1 VLSNAATFI
10 KSDSKGFIE
19 PMVVSIL
26 YILFFTIYFG
36 NMYFQSDVKNGLTKL
51 ELQNRKSIYKIFFYR
66 SLTLLLMGMSGILV
80 LQIPVLLIS
89 LCQSNLIKIFT
100 VGFITSIVAS
110 IIVFALTL
118 SLTIMF
124 ASMTSS
130 TFSSIPTL
138 IFNIAFLISPF
149 LGSISV
155 QYQGEAINYLDD
167 KFTAASFTEINND
180 HLKSALLISNG
191 DYDDNDIRRINK
203 LEFNDERVFYR
214 DAGDEYLA
222 NENVLDF
229 EKVNFI
235 NFMQPLGQLMD
246 SLADEETSNTVRLES
261 NLISGHN
268 EINFDV
274 LEKVLTENKGAVL
287 ESDFA
292 KNLDVK
298 NISDIIA
305 VLKVMDQFHKDI
317 YLKNNK
323 LIFGYFG
330 AQYPSYGCDSDYSF
344 EKYVNTIFF
353 ESSYLL
359 KFGEIF
365 YGNSKDEPSLYS
377 ISNLARIDVAN
388 LKSSY
393 WKSPF
398 IWAND
403 FYNGMIN
410 DSNYYFYLSAGWGPF
425 FGNAVE
431 IRKISNETVPY
442 TFQKYEVV
450 GQTKITNYGFE
461 AGLFIFL
468 TAASYF
474 PTIIIFKKRILV

>member
-1 VLSNAATFI
+1 
-10 KSDSKGFIE
+10 
-19 PMVVSIL
+19 
-26 YILFFTIYFG
+26 
-36 NMYFQSDVKNGLTKL
+36 MYFQSDVKNGLTKL

-305 VLKVMDQFHKDI
+305 VLKVMDH
-317 YLKNNK
+317 
-323 LIFGYFG
+323 
-330 AQYPSYGCDSDYSF
+330 
-344 EKYVNTIFF
+344 EK
-353 ESSYLL
+353 
-359 KFGEIF
+359 
-365 YGNSKDEPSLYS
+365 
-377 ISNLARIDVAN
+377 
-388 LKSSY
+388 
-393 WKSPF
+393 
-398 IWAND
+398 
-403 FYNGMIN
+403 
-410 DSNYYFYLSAGWGPF
+410 LSANRNF
-425 FGNAVE
+425 VVE
-431 IRKISNETVPY
+431 LVHFEVKRRKNYRIPGSKTL
-442 TFQKYEVV
+442 TF
-450 GQTKITNYGFE
+450 
-461 AGLFIFL
+461 L
-468 TAASYF
+468 
-474 PTIIIFKKRILV
+474 

>member
-1 VLSNAATFI
+1 
-10 KSDSKGFIE
+10 
-19 PMVVSIL
+19 
-26 YILFFTIYFG
+26 
-36 NMYFQSDVKNGLTKL
+36 
-51 ELQNRKSIYKIFFYR
+51 
-66 SLTLLLMGMSGILV
+66 
-80 LQIPVLLIS
+80 
-89 LCQSNLIKIFT
+89 
-100 VGFITSIVAS
+100 
-110 IIVFALTL
+110 
-118 SLTIMF
+118 
-124 ASMTSS
+124 
-130 TFSSIPTL
+130 
-138 IFNIAFLISPF
+138 LISPF

-330 AQYPSYGCDSDYSF
+330 AQYPSYGYDSDYSF
-344 EKYVNTIFF
+344 I
-353 ESSYLL
+353 
-359 KFGEIF
+359 
-365 YGNSKDEPSLYS
+365 
-377 ISNLARIDVAN
+377 
-388 LKSSY
+388 
-393 WKSPF
+393 
-398 IWAND
+398 
-403 FYNGMIN
+403 
-410 DSNYYFYLSAGWGPF
+410 
-425 FGNAVE
+425 
-431 IRKISNETVPY
+431 
-442 TFQKYEVV
+442 Q
-450 GQTKITNYGFE
+450 
-461 AGLFIFL
+461 
-468 TAASYF
+468 F
-474 PTIIIFKKRILV
+474 PI

>member
-1 VLSNAATFI
+1 
-10 KSDSKGFIE
+10 
-19 PMVVSIL
+19 
-26 YILFFTIYFG
+26 
-36 NMYFQSDVKNGLTKL
+36 
-51 ELQNRKSIYKIFFYR
+51 
-66 SLTLLLMGMSGILV
+66 
-80 LQIPVLLIS
+80 
-89 LCQSNLIKIFT
+89 
-100 VGFITSIVAS
+100 
-110 IIVFALTL
+110 
-118 SLTIMF
+118 
-124 ASMTSS
+124 
-130 TFSSIPTL
+130 
-138 IFNIAFLISPF
+138 
-149 LGSISV
+149 
-155 QYQGEAINYLDD
+155 
-167 KFTAASFTEINND
+167 
-180 HLKSALLISNG
+180 
-191 DYDDNDIRRINK
+191 
-203 LEFNDERVFYR
+203 
-214 DAGDEYLA
+214 
-222 NENVLDF
+222 
-229 EKVNFI
+229 
-235 NFMQPLGQLMD
+235 
-246 SLADEETSNTVRLES
+246 LES

-330 AQYPSYGCDSDYSF
+330 AQYPSYGYDSDYSF
-344 EKYVNTIFF
+344 ERYVNTIFF

-431 IRKISNETVPY
+431 IKKISNETVPY

>member
-66 SLTLLLMGMSGILV
+66 SLTLLLMSVSGILV

-246 SLADEETSNTVRLES
+246 FSCWW
-261 NLISGHN
+261 G
-268 EINFDV
+268 
-274 LEKVLTENKGAVL
+274 NK
-287 ESDFA
+287 
-292 KNLDVK
+292 
-298 NISDIIA
+298 
-305 VLKVMDQFHKDI
+305 
-317 YLKNNK
+317 
-323 LIFGYFG
+323 
-330 AQYPSYGCDSDYSF
+330 
-344 EKYVNTIFF
+344 
-353 ESSYLL
+353 
-359 KFGEIF
+359 
-365 YGNSKDEPSLYS
+365 
-377 ISNLARIDVAN
+377 
-388 LKSSY
+388 
-393 WKSPF
+393 
-398 IWAND
+398 
-403 FYNGMIN
+403 
-410 DSNYYFYLSAGWGPF
+410 
-425 FGNAVE
+425 
-431 IRKISNETVPY
+431 
-442 TFQKYEVV
+442 
-450 GQTKITNYGFE
+450 
-461 AGLFIFL
+461 
-468 TAASYF
+468 
-474 PTIIIFKKRILV
+474 